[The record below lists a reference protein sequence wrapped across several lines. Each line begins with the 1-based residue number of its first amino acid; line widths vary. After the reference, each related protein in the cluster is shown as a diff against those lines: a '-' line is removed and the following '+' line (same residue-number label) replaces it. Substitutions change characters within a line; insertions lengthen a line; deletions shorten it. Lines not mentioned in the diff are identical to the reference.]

1 MDLTFDEW
9 LFVEAFTIKDSKQEK
24 EKARKFKEFFKT
36 SKFRIR
42 LPKEDVYFKFTFHAQ
57 SRYVERE
64 APLDIDYINKL
75 LKNVAKSVQYKEKGQ
90 IFLVYSNSLERAI
103 AITKEEDDLF
113 KVITVYPQ
121 GDRKPKKNTK
131 KVLTEECE

>member
-9 LFVEAFTIKDSKQEK
+9 LFVEAFTIKDTKQEK
-24 EKARKFKEFFKT
+24 ENARKFKDFFKT

-42 LPKEDVYFKFTFHAQ
+42 LLKEDVYFKFTFHAQ

>member
-9 LFVEAFTIKDSKQEK
+9 LFVEAFTIKDTKQEK
-24 EKARKFKEFFKT
+24 ENARKFKEFFKT

-64 APLDIDYINKL
+64 APLDIDYIIKFI
-75 LKNVAKSVQYKEKGQ
+75 EKCG
-90 IFLVYSNSLERAI
+90 
-103 AITKEEDDLF
+103 
-113 KVITVYPQ
+113 
-121 GDRKPKKNTK
+121 
-131 KVLTEECE
+131 